1 MQKKL
6 KMELLNSE
14 ETKNIKGGEKCG
26 NGSLYSH
33 TCINIEHK
41 CSNDFA
47 IECSFVTGKYST
59 ICPKRHDVI
68 VEL

>member
-47 IECSFVTGKYST
+47 I
-59 ICPKRHDVI
+59 
-68 VEL
+68 